1 MKKTI
6 GIIGGMGSL
15 ATCDIMQKIISLT
28 DAATDQDYLHLVVD
42 CNTKIPDRTKAIL
55 GTGVSPVPQMVR
67 SGIRLQAMGADVLI
81 MPCNTAHYFYKSLV
95 PYFDIPLL
103 NMIEETISYLKTTG
117 IHKAGLLATTG
128 TISSKIYQLAAKDS
142 KLELLTPSENGQKSV
157 MDIIYKGV
165 KAGKRDFP
173 INTFCDT
180 ANKLLEDG
188 AQTLIL
194 GCTELPLAMEMYHL
208 NYPVTDPTK
217 LLAKAAIHYCGGV
230 IRN

>member
-1 MKKTI
+1 
-6 GIIGGMGSL
+6 
-15 ATCDIMQKIISLT
+15 
-28 DAATDQDYLHLVVD
+28 
-42 CNTKIPDRTKAIL
+42 
-55 GTGVSPVPQMVR
+55 
-67 SGIRLQAMGADVLI
+67 MGADVLI

-230 IRN
+230 IRNKKSCTLHFCMGVQLSHYKLKISPHPHTPRPMRSLNPPAPILSAYPASRRLHTEKEAILPPLG